1 MLSVLVFPQFGQYLA
16 ILDKVIAFVVRQHE
30 YYSLDATYRGWL
42 RCEMENSSVPPE
54 MLSAE
59 EKDQAIAAAT
69 QTLEL
74 AFLLLESK

>member
-1 MLSVLVFPQFGQYLA
+1 MA
-16 ILDKVIAFVVRQHE
+16 KQHE

-59 EKDQAIAAAT
+59 EKDQAVAAAT

-74 AFLLLESK
+74 AFLLLLSKLKLFVAPLRHKASVFF